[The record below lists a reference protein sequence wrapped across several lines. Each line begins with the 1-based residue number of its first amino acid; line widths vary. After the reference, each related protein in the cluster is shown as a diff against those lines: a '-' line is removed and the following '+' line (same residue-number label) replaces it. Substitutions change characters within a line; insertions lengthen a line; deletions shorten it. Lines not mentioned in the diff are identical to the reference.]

1 MLENVLT
8 ATYTYFIKKKID
20 FTGSRAQIN
29 K

>member
-8 ATYTYFIKKKID
+8 ASYTYFIKKKFD
-20 FTGSRAQIN
+20 LTGSRAQIN